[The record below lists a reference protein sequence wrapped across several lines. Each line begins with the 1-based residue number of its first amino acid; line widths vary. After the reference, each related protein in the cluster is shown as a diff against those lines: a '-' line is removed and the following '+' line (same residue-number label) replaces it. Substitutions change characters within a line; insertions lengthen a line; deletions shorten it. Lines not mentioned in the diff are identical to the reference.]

1 MDQDMFQRLSLVFF
15 ATLAIALLPR
25 LAVPSSYPSIEVLNR
40 SDHCAWVTF
49 YHKGLMDINWTMQ
62 KNQWWPG
69 FLGPNW
75 HTGFASTNSWRMK
88 VLVEIMPGI
97 DHCGGNRIGAIDFV
111 TDVPADRVYLRH
123 TNGRWTL
130 TR

>member
-1 MDQDMFQRLSLVFF
+1 MSKRLSLVLL
-15 ATLAIALLPR
+15 ATLAIVSLPR
-25 LAVPSSYPSIEVLNR
+25 PAVPASYPSIEVVNK

-49 YHKGLMDINWTMQ
+49 YHKGIMDINWTMQ

-75 HTGFASTNSWRMK
+75 HTGYASTNSWRMK

-97 DHCGGNRIGAIDFV
+97 DHCGGSRIGAVDFI
-111 TDVPADRVYLRH
+111 TDVNSDRVFLRH
-123 TNGRWTL
+123 QNGRWTL
-130 TR
+130 SR